1 MASES
6 ILRVNAVDK
15 AFGGIHAVDRCS
27 LTVLPQS
34 ITGLIGP
41 NGAGKSTL
49 FNIIAGLYRPDGGE
63 IWFDGTRIDGLPPY
77 QIVHLVLTKTWQ
89 IPHELRNLPVLENL
103 VLAAKGNSGER
114 LLNLFFRPRQ
124 LKRDEKQWRARPR
137 AVNPVNHR
145 LRLAHK
151 HARTAAPRPKKNL

>member
-63 IWFDGTRIDGLPPY
+63 IWFDGTRIDGLPN
-77 QIVHLVLTKTWQ
+77 Q
-89 IPHELRNLPVLENL
+89 
-103 VLAAKGNSGER
+103 
-114 LLNLFFRPRQ
+114 
-124 LKRDEKQWRARPR
+124 
-137 AVNPVNHR
+137 
-145 LRLAHK
+145 
-151 HARTAAPRPKKNL
+151 HARTLSGGQKKLLELSRALMSDPALVLLDEPVAGVNPALTGSLMDLIEKLRQGGRTFFLIEHDMNVVMNRCDWVIVM